1 MPSRY
6 TKYWQSETGLN
17 VDVIQASVDDMHGLL
32 HLLCIFLALSLHL
45 LNFIV
50 EIIYE
55 V

>member
-6 TKYWQSETGLN
+6 TKYWQSEMGLN